1 MDYEKYLTN
10 LGPLGLTFAL
20 VIALGY
26 IVRIIPVIQNKFIP
40 LFAVVAGAVL
50 LPLIAPA
57 GYVDEQWKNPT
68 VVLAIYGF
76 IVGVAAWAA
85 HALIIAR
92 IEDFISS
99 KVPAVGKLLN
109 QTSDNPKPPN
119 VPLWLLAG
127 LLAAGLAFGAVGCKS
142 PKLEAGGAYAPTNAV
157 GLVVY
162 QDVGLAVADAT
173 YKFTYEA
180 TLAVFRFEREHRAE
194 LWAISPK
201 IKAELDQLRPKVV
214 DVNRRWALARHAYK
228 ANPTPAGLSTLKTIL
243 SELQRLLPA
252 AQSQLNQATDK
263 LAQPNN

>member
-40 LFAVVAGAVL
+40 LFAVIAGAVL
-50 LPLIAPA
+50 LPLIAPM
-57 GYVDEQWKNPT
+57 GYVGEQWKNPT

-109 QTSDNPKPPN
+109 NTSDNPKPPN
-119 VPLWLLAG
+119 VTLWLLTG
-127 LLAAGLAFGAVGCKS
+127 LLAIGTMACATRWIDKVAQTRAATAKVGYRAVSEFNGWYQQRTNELRGTT
-142 PKLEAGGAYAPTNAV
+142 PKLEIQRTAVYTLSSNLSASLLTLEAVEYNYRLAPTNQTP
-157 GLVVY
+157 VVSAA
-162 QDVGLAVADAT
+162 QAVASQSSNLVYLVT
-173 YKFTYEA
+173 
-180 TLAVFRFEREHRAE
+180 
-194 LWAISPK
+194 
-201 IKAELDQLRPKVV
+201 
-214 DVNRRWALARHAYK
+214 
-228 ANPTPAGLSTLKTIL
+228 TI
-243 SELQRLLPA
+243 RKGNAP
-252 AQSQLNQATDK
+252 
-263 LAQPNN
+263 